1 MKLQWFLSAHDSP
14 DQVISN
20 KIRDDA
26 LELNNMKPVVIDADI
41 IEESFN
47 KFMNSKEFNEFADT
61 SLFKTLYWYYYN
73 EQGVLSAY
81 GANIE
86 ECP

>member
-1 MKLQWFLSAHDSP
+1 MKLGWFLSLHDSV

-26 LELNNMKPVVIDADI
+26 LELYNMKPVVIEADT

-47 KFMNSKEFNEFADT
+47 KFMNSKEFNEFADN
-61 SLFKTLYWYYYN
+61 SFPKTLYWYYYD
-73 EQGVLSAY
+73 EQGVLSVC
-81 GANIE
+81 GATVE
-86 ECP
+86 ELL